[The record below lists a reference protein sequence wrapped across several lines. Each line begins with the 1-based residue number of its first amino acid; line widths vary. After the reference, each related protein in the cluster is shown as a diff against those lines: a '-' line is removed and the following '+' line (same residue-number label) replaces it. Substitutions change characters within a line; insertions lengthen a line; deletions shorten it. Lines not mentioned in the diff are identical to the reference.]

1 MIFVTVGS
9 QKFQFNRLLEKVD
22 QMAGAGAVGEEIIM
36 QTGAGDYIPRNCR
49 YQAFYDREVFTDMVE
64 KCSVLI
70 THGGTGTIV
79 DAVKRGKKTI
89 AVPRLVCYG
98 EHVDDHQLQLLERF
112 QEMNLIYACME
123 LEHLPQMLRE
133 IRTHRFDRWQSNTD
147 AFVAA
152 IDGDIQSL
160 SGNLSH
166 F

>member
-22 QMAGAGAVGEEIIM
+22 QMAGEGAVDEEIIM
-36 QTGAGDYIPRNCR
+36 QTGAGGYIPRNCR
-49 YQAFYDREVFTDMVE
+49 YQAFYDRELFTDMVE
-64 KCSVLI
+64 RCSVLI

-112 QEMNLIYACME
+112 QEMNLIYACREPENLPE
-123 LEHLPQMLRE
+123 LLQR
-133 IRTHRFDRWQSNTD
+133 IRTHRFDRWQSNTE
-147 AFVAA
+147 AFIAA
-152 IDGDIQSL
+152 VEDDIRSL
-160 SGNLSH
+160 SGTLSH